1 MGAGGR
7 PDPSAAL
14 PAVSEHAWRRGSMMG
29 LSLWT
34 QLFNHGAFAAL
45 FLWRALTQVGAASEE
60 LSLERSMIAEVG
72 TACYFLGCDPEYILP
87 NTVKVMGRV
96 LDKAGTSEASAASF
110 MYFYM
115 SLEGVLHLGICAG
128 AALMLLRR
136 GGVQTYR
143 LSLLAELIIMDVF
156 YCVIFTAV
164 PYGCIRYP
172 GECIDNLGTPE
183 IGGFVEGAHF
193 ACFIVTVAWLQHV
206 SVLLDVV
213 AWYVLRAE
221 VPAAPAARKGDL
233 KVH

>member
-1 MGAGGR
+1 MQFSR
-7 PDPSAAL
+7 KY
-14 PAVSEHAWRRGSMMG
+14 
-29 LSLWT
+29 
-34 QLFNHGAFAAL
+34 
-45 FLWRALTQVGAASEE
+45 
-60 LSLERSMIAEVG
+60 EVG
-72 TACYFLGCDPEYILP
+72 TVVGTE
-87 NTVKVMGRV
+87 V
-96 LDKAGTSEASAASF
+96 GTSEASAASF

-115 SLEGVLHLGICAG
+115 SPEGVLHLGICAG